1 VNLLLGAL
9 LVFLVANMLAGI
21 VLVFRSRIGTP
32 LLAAQLFGSLGV
44 GVLLVL
50 AQLMGEPALRDV
62 ALLFALLG
70 GMAAMAF
77 STRRWSAG
85 RRTDSDPGNVP
96 GTAAGAGSDEHSGTL
111 S

>member
-1 VNLLLGAL
+1 MNAFIAAL

-21 VLVFRSRIGTP
+21 VLVFRSRIGIP

-44 GVLLVL
+44 GVLLLL
-50 AQLMGEPALRDV
+50 AEVMSEPALRDV

-77 STRRWSAG
+77 STRRWTAKVRAG
-85 RRTDSDPGNVP
+85 TDPGQ
-96 GTAAGAGSDEHSGTL
+96 GT
-111 S
+111 